1 MFSWK
6 NIKTT
11 IQKIVN
17 GENNT
22 EKALGVAE
30 VIGKTIASGG
40 SAIAKSNTTC
50 YFTLNE

>member
-11 IQKIVN
+11 IRQKIVN

-22 EKALGVAE
+22 GKALGVAE
-30 VIGKTIASGG
+30 VIGKQLLLEGLLLLKQHHMLFHT
-40 SAIAKSNTTC
+40 
-50 YFTLNE
+50 